1 MYSAL
6 KEIDKKVISELNYQ
20 DKFANILVSM
30 FDTEE
35 TNTNPFFE
43 KWEKE
48 EFENMLLKFG
58 YVAIWFDELEKNY
71 VFSQC
76 EFIGNIDFMGK
87 GVDLFC
93 STQNGHS
100 KTFSNWRENE
110 DVVVIFNN
118 DSHTKDL
125 NIERYAEMSTET
137 WVSMLSAIIGT
148 RYNDIL
154 IAKDEKTKIALK
166 TVLENSKNGIPYVVV
181 SDNILADL
189 NEQEMIN
196 HIQLSDFKN
205 SDKIQYLSNFMTFIE
220 RNFFNLYGM
229 TTQGSDKIAQQTKA
243 EVENGIF
250 CAWIEVLS
258 RLKER
263 QKGFKE
269 VKEKFNIDI
278 PYKLSEV
285 WEKEYNRIFE
295 EKTLEQKTEENVEE
309 NIEEREEETLE
320 SDTN

>member
-30 FDTEE
+30 FDTER

-58 YVAIWFDELEKNY
+58 YVAIWFDEFEKNY

-76 EFIGNIDFMGK
+76 EFVGNIDFMGK

-93 STQNGHS
+93 ATQNGHS
-100 KTFSNWRENE
+100 KTFANWRENKE
-110 DVVVIFNN
+110 VVVIFNN

-125 NIERYAEMSTET
+125 NVERYAEMSTET

-154 IAKDEKTKIALK
+154 IAKDEKTKTALK
-166 TVLENSKNGIPYVVV
+166 TVMENSKNGIPHVVV

-189 NEQEMIN
+189 NEQQMIN

-250 CAWIEVLS
+250 CSWIEVLS

-295 EKTLEQKTEENVEE
+295 EKTLEQKTEEYVEE
-309 NIEEREEETLE
+309 NIKESGEEISE